1 MKEEDQKKPQLQGA
15 WPCETLL
22 TIFWFLRFDFVS
34 QSELPAIL
42 ATNYKFVLK
51 YHDSIL
57 VEVQPIL
64 SQIDCP
70 DILTCYCYITYY

>member
-1 MKEEDQKKPQLQGA
+1 M
-15 WPCETLL
+15 

-57 VEVQPIL
+57 VEVQVIL
-64 SQIDCP
+64 FEIDCA
-70 DILTCYCYITYY
+70 IFYTNLHELFCQFIS